1 MGDKITGI
9 DIELRRKMKKCI
21 FLTILLTATVAYG
34 VTVITYNVP
43 DSFGAKL
50 LAACIA
56 QSDAHVT
63 ITIRGSQ
70 GASDPNQE
78 DYSAKIDFRTPP
90 HDPNVPNAIFVK
102 RRIALF
108 ASAIQAAHQRK
119 LKNDTRNDYI
129 EAAPIV
135 DVNEPDPNEMN

>member
-1 MGDKITGI
+1 
-9 DIELRRKMKKCI
+9 MKKCI
-21 FLTILLTATVAYG
+21 FLMVLLIAATAYS

-50 LAACIA
+50 LAACIV

-78 DYSAKIDFRTPP
+78 DYSAQIDFRTPP
-90 HDPNVPNAIFVK
+90 YDPNIPNAAFVK
-102 RRIALF
+102 RRVALF
-108 ASAIQAAHQRK
+108 ASALQKAHTRK
-119 LKNDTRNDYI
+119 LQEDIQRGYYEN
-129 EAAPIV
+129 APII